1 MIETP
6 LLSVTGLHKSFGGRP
21 SLARLLRGKPAR
33 RLTALDD
40 VSLTLGRNEVLG
52 IVGESGSGKST
63 IARCITR
70 LERPDQG
77 EITFGGQDVW
87 QARGAVLLVGVTG
100 LYMVAKLDLW
110 GRFRSLDFWWMHAMV
125 CVWTLFALLLFI
137 GEPLVL
143 HRRFP
148 GWAARKPELAFRWL
162 HRAHL
167 VLLTLALVTV
177 FGAVAGSHGWSIF

>member
-1 MIETP
+1 MDD
-6 LLSVTGLHKSFGGRP
+6 LA
-21 SLARLLRGKPAR
+21 LAR
-33 RLTALDD
+33 ALH
-40 VSLTLGRNEVLG
+40 VLG
-52 IVGESGSGKST
+52 VVIWIGGVAMATTVAIPAVRRGDLGPDWLRAFHAIES
-63 IARCITR
+63 R
-70 LERPDQG
+70 
-77 EITFGGQDVW
+77 FVW